1 VHECQMD
8 TEKLDFNS
16 KNFRY
21 VTETFGTFIHKAS
34 QGQRLY
40 LRSLSEQKPSETPAN
55 IDDDFPS
62 LVSDCSLPDELA
74 HVKENLFSSVLR
86 ISGKVNMWLHY
97 DVS

>member
-1 VHECQMD
+1 MD

-21 VTETFGTFIHKAS
+21 VTETFGGFMAKAS

-40 LRSLSEQKPSETPAN
+40 LRALSEQKPSESPAN
-55 IDDDFPS
+55 LDDDFPS
-62 LVSDCSLPDELA
+62 LASDCCLPDELGYI
-74 HVKENLFSSVLR
+74 KYNLFSSVLR

-97 DVS
+97 DVSAR